1 MKCSKH
7 IDVACALNDVLCREI
22 NRESYMCTMAMYVV
36 ECRHIFI
43 NLYTLESVLF
53 VYDGNAFVVNHRRII
68 NICLYEIDFSH

>member
-1 MKCSKH
+1 
-7 IDVACALNDVLCREI
+7 
-22 NRESYMCTMAMYVV
+22 MCTMAMYVV